1 MPFNSSDLKEF
12 SKNLAGFI
20 AGYSAGYLIGKVVV
34 MVFKNEKNIQGLHSR
49 LIKCE
54 NEFVLKK

>member
-34 MVFKNEKNIQGLHSR
+34 MVFENEQNIRGIHSR
-49 LIKCE
+49 LINCE
-54 NEFVLKK
+54 KQFEF